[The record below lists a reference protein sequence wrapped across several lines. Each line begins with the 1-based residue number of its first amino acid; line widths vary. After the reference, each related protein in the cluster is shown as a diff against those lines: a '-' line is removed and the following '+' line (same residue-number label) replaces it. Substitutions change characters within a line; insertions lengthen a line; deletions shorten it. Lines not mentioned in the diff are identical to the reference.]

1 MKAKYLSILIVFS
14 LLCLISC
21 DQKRK
26 QQPAVV
32 HEGMYLQ
39 QRHTLQVMTLVTD
52 FMNALKDKR
61 YADAV
66 VMLHK
71 VDPASPYSEPQLLDN
86 DEIDKTMSELK
97 HFPICNYEIKDY
109 TFKITYDNEVKCI
122 VETEPASTSGNSQKL
137 NYRLKPVRY
146 LGSWFLCLKNY

>member
-14 LLCLISC
+14 LVCLMSC
-21 DQKRK
+21 EQKHN
-26 QQPAVV
+26 QQQTVV
-32 HEGMYLQ
+32 HKGMLLQ
-39 QRHTLQVMTLVTD
+39 QRDTLQVTTLVTD

-66 VMLHK
+66 VMLYK
-71 VDPASPYSEPQLLDN
+71 VDPTSPYSEPQLLDN
-86 DEIDKTMSELK
+86 EEIDKIMAELK
-97 HFPICNYEIKDY
+97 HFPIRNYEIKDY
-109 TFKITYDNEVKCI
+109 TFKIAYDNEVKCI